1 MSTTTPSQF
10 FVTLPSTAS
19 LDEYTHNQANDFK
32 VRLPQPLHFPGQH
45 WEVALSAVTLPD
57 TTESIVDRLGY
68 SDLSIPEADKVAD
81 SDLATI
87 PLFSTVV
94 VLAQAD
100 GTLLSR
106 SPINI
111 SPQDILQS
119 FTTSSGEAFMISLR
133 NVLTHRF
140 TMFLTDSTRYLVN
153 PKTKKRTVFGRKTKK
168 RTVLDLH
175 PITVGTQ
182 MEMLLDNS
190 NLDILTQDRRPLLAI
205 RTDLAIK
212 MGWLAWDNVRRRYL
226 LGPNLAVEDIDGTMT
241 SDSDYTKGFEDRRGH
256 VSHYKIHKTT
266 KNKMMVLSPTVNWR
280 FTNLNAAYDALRGS
294 PARTLM
300 VYSDATDSS
309 IVGGQ
314 TVDLLREI
322 PYHRK
327 EKGSMY
333 VEPRHLQFRT
343 IRSQMMETIHIQFS
357 EQNGDLVKFD
367 SRQPSSVTL
376 LFRQNV

>member
-1 MSTTTPSQF
+1 MSTTTTPSQF

-68 SDLSIPEADKVAD
+68 GDLSLPDADKVPD
-81 SDLATI
+81 SALATT
-87 PLFSTVV
+87 PLFSTLVIIATETGA
-94 VLAQAD
+94 LH
-100 GTLLSR
+100 SR
-106 SPINI
+106 GNI
-111 SPQDILQS
+111 DIYPKDILES

-140 TMFLTDSTRYLVN
+140 TMRLTDSTRYLVN
-153 PKTKKRTVFGRKTKK
+153 PKTKKRTVLELRPT
-168 RTVLDLH
+168 
-175 PITVGTQ
+175 TVGAQ

-190 NLDILTQDRRPLLAI
+190 NIDMLTVSYRSLLSI

-212 MGWLAWDNVRRRYL
+212 MGWLAWDNVNNRYTI
-226 LGPNLAVEDIDGTMT
+226 GPNIAVEDIDGTIT
-241 SDSDYTKGFEDRRGH
+241 SDDDYTRGFATRKGNVF
-256 VSHYKIHKTT
+256 HYKVQT
-266 KNKMMVLSPTVNWR
+266 KMMILSPVVNWR

-294 PARTLM
+294 PSRTLM
-300 VYSDATDSS
+300 VYSDAADSS

-333 VEPRHLQFRT
+333 VEPRHLQFRN
-343 IRSQMMETIHIQFS
+343 IRSQMMETIHVQFG
-357 EQNGDLVKFD
+357 EQNGELVKFD

-376 LFRQNV
+376 LFRQNL